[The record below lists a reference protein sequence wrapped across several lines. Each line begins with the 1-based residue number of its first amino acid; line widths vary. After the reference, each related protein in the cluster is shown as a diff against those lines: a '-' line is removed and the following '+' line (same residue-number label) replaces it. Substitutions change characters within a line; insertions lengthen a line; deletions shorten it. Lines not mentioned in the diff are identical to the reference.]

1 VFQSISKDLSAS
13 IKWIVPLLF
22 MAFFSLKVQ
31 AQEFPDSYQAT
42 YQALDDSTLSFKR
55 MVRLEKH
62 LFKMAEQD
70 KDSLKEY
77 FLPRY
82 EQYIQKLKPE
92 QREAV
97 LESMLIICYQAIGDL
112 ALASKYLKDRIELLE
127 GMQDDKRM
135 TVALSQLMFLQVD
148 LDESEEAIATSVSLR
163 DIIRK
168 STSLEDPD
176 KVFLYRQLGA
186 LYQQIGQYELGL
198 EICRKGV
205 NLSQKTEDD
214 SRLPGLYESI
224 ALIHEAINSPADSI
238 ANNHHRAIRVAI
250 AKEDSFT
257 LRTLFRNMARHQVN
271 IGQAD
276 SARYYF
282 KKTFE
287 LYADHPYLF
296 GWVADQRA
304 YADFL
309 LGLGDQAEAERVYRN
324 LKGRSKDFI
333 NHEPSLKHLIGVGL
347 QIMALRGDLDSF
359 RIYNYKKDSIA
370 LNQREGDKLAIRE
383 ELLVEY
389 EVKEKEAQNQILEA
403 QNESFR
409 IGLLATA
416 ILLILLIILIY
427 TRSQKRKTE
436 KALHEKEQKLLASKL
451 RETAL
456 EQERSE
462 LYNRQLKVELQERVK
477 QLTEHQVL
485 NTELKQIINDLNA
498 NLKNPENKKLT
509 RQMKTLVGRKATE
522 SALEE
527 IASKIDEFYPG
538 LKESLEE
545 RLGKKKEAEIY
556 MSLLYLMDYT
566 TEDIAKLLQKTEKA
580 VRSIRYRVRKKLE
593 MPEELEFK
601 DGIRKLSKELK

>member
-1 VFQSISKDLSAS
+1 MS
-13 IKWIVPLLF
+13 LLF
-22 MAFFSLKVQ
+22 LALFSLKVQ
-31 AQEFPDSYQAT
+31 AQEFPDTYQAT
-42 YQALDDSTLSFKR
+42 YKALDDSTMSFNR

-62 LFKMAEQD
+62 LFKLAEQD

-82 EQYIQKLKPE
+82 EEYIQKLEPE
-92 QREAV
+92 QQEAV

-112 ALASKYLKDRIELLE
+112 ALASKYLKERIELLE
-127 GMQDDKRM
+127 GMKDDKKM
-135 TVALSQLMFLQVD
+135 TVALSQLMFLQLD
-148 LDESEEAIATSVSLR
+148 QDESEEAIATSVRLR
-163 DIIRK
+163 EIIQK
-168 STSLEDPD
+168 STSLEDAD

-198 EICRKGV
+198 EICRKGI
-205 NLSQKTEDD
+205 NLSQKIEED

-224 ALIHEAINSPADSI
+224 ALIHEAINSPPDSV
-238 ANNHHRAIRVAI
+238 ANYHRQAIKVAEE
-250 AKEDSFT
+250 KNESFT
-257 LRTLFRNMARHQVN
+257 LRTLYRNMARHQVTV
-271 IGQAD
+271 GQAD

-287 LYADHPYLF
+287 LYTDHPYLF
-296 GWVADQRA
+296 GWVADQRS

-309 LGLGDQAEAERVYRN
+309 LGEGDQAEAERVYRN
-324 LKGRSKDFI
+324 LIRRSKDFKD
-333 NHEPSLKHLIGVGL
+333 HEVSLKHLIGVGM

-359 RIYNYKKDSIA
+359 RIYNFKKDSIA
-370 LNQREGDKLAIRE
+370 LNQREGDKMAIRE

-389 EVKEKEAQNQILEA
+389 EVKEKEAQNQILAAE
-403 QNESFR
+403 NESFR
-409 IGLLATA
+409 IGLFATA
-416 ILLILLIILIY
+416 LLLVLLIILIY

-436 KALHEKEQKLLASKL
+436 RALHEKEQKLMASKL

-462 LYNRQLKVELQERVK
+462 LHNRQLKSELQERVK

-485 NTELKQIINDLNA
+485 NAELKQIINDLNA
-498 NLKNPENKKLT
+498 NLTNPENKKLT
-509 RQMKTLVGRKATE
+509 RQMKNLVGRKAAE

-601 DGIRKLSKELK
+601 DGIQNLSRELK